1 MTMIKAWL
9 ANMLA
14 ILIAAGAAEGIVRVA
29 IHPALDYTSDFIPGP
44 YCSNP
49 TLGISFNCPDHAG
62 LMHQIGTNLYVPYA
76 LNEEGYRGPYASPY
90 RNGHINNT
98 VVIGGQSQMF
108 GDGLLDDDTIGAAMA
123 RSSCDSEDFHIF
135 SLPGLSNAQ
144 SWKLYDLSAEA
155 KSAPD
160 QIVLMI
166 YGASSSDWRREM
178 SPQSKLLDGPVAL
191 LYGWLY
197 TMPQWLMDFSG
208 SFLVVRSVTNIR
220 EPIYRFINR
229 SREHMSRLVDR
240 SVTIVR
246 EVASRLGI
254 ARDDTVKQDDMR
266 RVSDAADPTQDLISA
281 IFEKAQQLHARFSV
295 VFLPGA
301 RHPWQVNADSIER
314 ALPDVHFID
323 VDAKAVAL
331 DLYPA
336 QTLPDGHY
344 NAALARFIGAE
355 IGRGIC
361 PASRN
366 ASRRDSQAAPS
377 LSWGDVQ
384 LKSNN
389 APNMGHVSYWQA
401 D

>member
-1 MTMIKAWL
+1 MIKTWM

-14 ILIAAGAAEGIVRVA
+14 ILVAAGAAEGVVRVA

-62 LMHQIGTNLYVPYA
+62 LMHQIGTNLYLPYA
-76 LNEEGYRGPYASPY
+76 LNEEGFRGPYMSPD
-90 RNGHINNT
+90 RNGHASDV

-108 GDGLLDDDTIGAAMA
+108 GFGLLDGDTIGANMA
-123 RSSCDSEDFHIF
+123 RSSCEPADVHIF
-135 SLPGLSNAQ
+135 SLPGVSNAQ
-144 SWKLYDLSAEA
+144 SWKLYDLSAQA
-155 KSAPD
+155 KAAPD
-160 QIVLMI
+160 QIVLMV
-166 YGASSSDWRREM
+166 YGASSPDWRREM

-197 TMPQWLMDFSG
+197 TMPQWLMDFSD

-220 EPIYRFINR
+220 EPISRLIYRFRGHI
-229 SREHMSRLVDR
+229 SGLVDQ
-240 SVTIVR
+240 SVRAIR

-254 ARDDTVKQDDMR
+254 ARDEARGQDDIR
-266 RVSDAADPTQDLISA
+266 HNSAAVNPTQDLISA
-281 IFEKAQQLHARFSV
+281 MFGKAQRLNARFSV

-301 RHPWQVNADSIER
+301 RHPWQVDADSIER

-331 DLYPA
+331 GLYPA

-355 IGRGIC
+355 IGQAIC
-361 PASRN
+361 PARQN
-366 ASRRDSQAAPS
+366 AAGNDTRVAP
-377 LSWGDVQ
+377 
-384 LKSNN
+384 
-389 APNMGHVSYWQA
+389 
-401 D
+401 

>member
-1 MTMIKAWL
+1 MIKAWL

-14 ILIAAGAAEGIVRVA
+14 ILIAAAAAEGIVRVA

-49 TLGISFNCPDHAG
+49 ALGISFNCPDHAG
-62 LMHQIGTNLYVPYA
+62 LMHQIGTNLYVPYG
-76 LNEEGYRGPYASPY
+76 LNEEGFRGPYLSPN
-90 RNGHINNT
+90 RNGHAGNV

-108 GDGLLDDDTIGAAMA
+108 GFGLLDDDTIGAAMA
-123 RSSCDSEDFHIF
+123 GSSCEPADVHIF
-135 SLPGLSNAQ
+135 SLPGVSNAQ

-160 QIVLMI
+160 QIVLVV
-166 YGASSSDWRREM
+166 YGASSSDWRREI

-197 TMPQWLMDFSG
+197 TLPQWLTDFSG

-220 EPIYRFINR
+220 EPISRFIRR
-229 SREHMSRLVDR
+229 SREQMSRLVDR
-240 SVTIVR
+240 SPAIVH
-246 EVASRLGI
+246 ELAFRLGI
-254 ARDDTVKQDDMR
+254 ARDDTVRQDDMR
-266 RVSDAADPTQDLISA
+266 RDSDAADPTQDLISA

-301 RHPWQVNADSIER
+301 RHPWQVDADSIER
-314 ALPDVHFID
+314 ALPDMHFID

-331 DLYPA
+331 GLYPA

-355 IGRGIC
+355 IGRALC
-361 PASRN
+361 P
-366 ASRRDSQAAPS
+366 
-377 LSWGDVQ
+377 
-384 LKSNN
+384 
-389 APNMGHVSYWQA
+389 
-401 D
+401 

>member
-1 MTMIKAWL
+1 MIKAWL

-14 ILIAAGAAEGIVRVA
+14 ILIAAAAAEGIVRVA

-62 LMHQIGTNLYVPYA
+62 LMHQIGTNLYLPYA
-76 LNEEGYRGPYASPY
+76 LNEEGFRGPYISPNQ
-90 RNGHINNT
+90 NGHASDV

-108 GDGLLDDDTIGAAMA
+108 GFGLPDDDTIGANMA
-123 RSSCDSEDFHIF
+123 RSSCDAADVHVF
-135 SLPGLSNAQ
+135 SLPGVSNAQ

-160 QIVLMI
+160 QIVLMV

-197 TMPQWLMDFSG
+197 TIPQWLTDFSG

-220 EPIYRFINR
+220 KPISRLIHR
-229 SREHMSRLVDR
+229 SRERMSRLADR
-240 SVTIVR
+240 SVAIVR
-246 EVASRLGI
+246 ELASQLGI
-254 ARDDTVKQDDMR
+254 ARDDTLRQDDLR
-266 RVSDAADPTQDLISA
+266 RDYAAVAPTRDLISTMFA
-281 IFEKAQQLHARFSV
+281 KAQQLHARFSV

-301 RHPWQVNADSIER
+301 RHPWQVDADSIER

-323 VDAKAVAL
+323 VDARAVAL

-355 IGRGIC
+355 IRRALC
-361 PASRN
+361 EASQN
-366 ASRRDSQAAPS
+366 ASRRDSQVAPL
-377 LSWGDVQ
+377 LSSGDVQ
-384 LKSNN
+384 FKSDN
-389 APNMGHVSYWQA
+389 APYTEHVS